1 MLTSDL
7 STLNQRKVHVK
18 NMNKSR
24 SRNSSTHNK
33 TITAGTCKKSAGDT
47 NLLTVFSII
56 KQVPTLILFK
66 TVCTDVLICLKVWFW
81 CFKQYHSD
89 KCHLEVTCSKTFD
102 AIRQKFY
109 WPIL

>member
-33 TITAGTCKKSAGDT
+33 TITAGTCKEVSRRHTPIDGVLHYLTSANID
-47 NLLTVFSII
+47 
-56 KQVPTLILFK
+56 
-66 TVCTDVLICLKVWFW
+66 
-81 CFKQYHSD
+81 
-89 KCHLEVTCSKTFD
+89 
-102 AIRQKFY
+102 
-109 WPIL
+109 PILKLYVPMY